1 MHPCRSSFRGN
12 KIQAELDRSTINL
25 RRVAGRRA
33 SSGANGFPPRSTSRE
48 ACLLCILHCVA
59 HVIGGSHRQNVKT
72 PVWQRWRRR
81 RLAWRVAISLHPRRE
96 ESRMQGA
103 RELKLASNMR
113 LDDLVLFKSSEN
125 SALKTSRSEN
135 KRPRNR
141 PHDSVTEI
149 SPPSPSS
156 WQVKSASTNHEH
168 QLPWH
173 HFSQL
178 ENDPILNA
186 LPRYISSNN
195 HTDES
200 PIIAVN
206 YSCLLIPMCVVAW
219 WYWTR
224 RKARAVVSGLLHHSS
239 QESESE
245 EFDDFSTW

>member
-1 MHPCRSSFRGN
+1 M
-12 KIQAELDRSTINL
+12 
-25 RRVAGRRA
+25 
-33 SSGANGFPPRSTSRE
+33 
-48 ACLLCILHCVA
+48 ACLLDLLLERLVYCAFCI
-59 HVIGGSHRQNVKT
+59 
-72 PVWQRWRRR
+72 
-81 RLAWRVAISLHPRRE
+81 AWRTSLEGVIVKMSKRLCGGDGGGGLLGALPSHCIPDAKKVT
-96 ESRMQGA
+96 MQGT
-103 RELKLASNMR
+103 RELKLASNMQ
-113 LDDLVLFKSSEN
+113 SSEN

-173 HFSQL
+173 HFSQR

-186 LPRYISSNN
+186 LPRHISSNN